1 MNDAMGLCW
10 AAYQGDLNEIRRL
23 VARGVDLNEKD
34 YDGRT
39 CLHLAAA
46 EGRMDV
52 VKFLLAK
59 NVYLTPN
66 DRWQHT
72 PIDEAKRS
80 GHTEMVSLLQN
91 QIDLSVSHD
100 KQVNA

>member
-1 MNDAMGLCW
+1 MKDAMGLCW

-23 VARGVDLNEKD
+23 VAAGVELDETD

-46 EGRMDV
+46 EGKIDV

-59 NVYLTPN
+59 KY
-66 DRWQHT
+66 
-72 PIDEAKRS
+72 
-80 GHTEMVSLLQN
+80 
-91 QIDLSVSHD
+91 
-100 KQVNA
+100 

>member
-1 MNDAMGLCW
+1 MRDAMGLCW

-23 VARGVDLNEKD
+23 VAAGVELNEMD

-46 EGRMDV
+46 ENKMAV
-52 VKFLLAK
+52 VKFLVSK
-59 NVYLTPN
+59 NVNLTPK
-66 DRWQHT
+66 DRWNNT

-80 GHTEMVSLLQN
+80 GHTDMVNFLTSQ
-91 QIDLSVSHD
+91 S
-100 KQVNA
+100 K